1 MAMPEV
7 SEFVQCDGRNYTH
20 GRGGHAVDH
29 VVVHY
34 TGTDASAHNNLLY
47 FSRNAA
53 RASAHYFVD
62 RDGTLRQSVSEADTA
77 WHSGKFAMNQRSI
90 GIECVSAG
98 EEFTEEQ
105 VATLAALTQALMA
118 KYGIPAANVIR
129 HYDVTGK
136 ECPAPYVDQG
146 KWDVLHDRIANGSA
160 APAQGGEWVQKGDG
174 RWWYRHADGSYTAGD
189 WELVGGKWYL
199 FDADGWMLTGWQRK
213 DGHWYLL
220 GADGAMLT
228 GWQRVDG
235 KWYFLDDSGAM
246 ATGWRMVG
254 DKWYFMDENGSM
266 RQGWQRDG
274 GKWYWLNAD
283 GSMSA
288 DEVKMIDGAFY
299 GFDSSGAMLAHSIG
313 LAER

>member
-1 MAMPEV
+1 MPNIA
-7 SEFVQCDGRNYTH
+7 EFVQCDGRNYIK
-20 GRGGHAVDH
+20 GRRGSAIDYI
-29 VVVHY
+29 VVHY
-34 TGTDASAHNNLLY
+34 TGTDASAHNNLVY

-53 RASAHYFVD
+53 KASAHYFVD
-62 RDGTLRQSVSEADTA
+62 RDGTLRQSVPEADTA
-77 WHSGKFAMNQRSI
+77 WHAGKWAMNCRSI
-90 GIECVSAG
+90 GIENVSAG
-98 EEFTEEQ
+98 EDFTEAQIE
-105 VATLAALTQALMA
+105 TLTALARALMA
-118 KYGIPAANVIR
+118 KYGIPADHVIR

-136 ECPAPYVDQG
+136 LCPAPYVDSA
-146 KWDVLHDRIANGSA
+146 KWEALHSRITAGSTP
-160 APAQGGEWVQKGDG
+160 APKDEWVQAGDG
-174 RWWYRHADGSYTAGD
+174 RWWYRHADGSFTKSG
-189 WELVGGKWYL
+189 WELVSGKWYL
-199 FDADGWMLTGWQRK
+199 FDADGWMLTGWQR
-213 DGHWYLL
+213 DNGSWYYL

-254 DKWYFMDENGSM
+254 DKWYFMDESGSM
-266 RQGWQRDG
+266 KQGWQRDD

-288 DEVKMIDGAFY
+288 DEVRMIGGTFY

>member
-1 MAMPEV
+1 
-7 SEFVQCDGRNYTH
+7 
-20 GRGGHAVDH
+20 
-29 VVVHY
+29 
-34 TGTDASAHNNLLY
+34 
-47 FSRNAA
+47 
-53 RASAHYFVD
+53 
-62 RDGTLRQSVSEADTA
+62 
-77 WHSGKFAMNQRSI
+77 MNQRSV
-90 GIECVSAG
+90 GVECVSAG
-98 EEFTEEQ
+98 EDFTEEQ
-105 VATLAALTQALMA
+105 VATLAALVQDLMA
-118 KYGIPAANVIR
+118 RYGIPASSVIR

-146 KWDVLHDRIANGSA
+146 KWDVLHERIA
-160 APAQGGEWVQKGDG
+160 GGATTTTAKDEWVQNDG

-199 FDADGWMLTGWQRK
+199 FDADGWMLTGWQQK

-288 DEVKMIDGAFY
+288 DEVKMIGGAFY
-299 GFDSSGAMLAHSIG
+299 GFDSSGAMLTHSIG